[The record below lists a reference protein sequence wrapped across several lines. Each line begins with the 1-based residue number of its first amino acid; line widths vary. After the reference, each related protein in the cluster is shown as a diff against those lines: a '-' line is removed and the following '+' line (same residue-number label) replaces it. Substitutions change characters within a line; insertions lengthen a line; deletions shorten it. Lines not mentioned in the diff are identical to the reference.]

1 VTDIQTRQGEQ
12 ATQTSSVQHTPTG
25 FVKLAILLAIC
36 LGYFMVILD
45 TTVVNVAL
53 PSVGHQLGATIAEQ
67 QWIVDGYTLV
77 FACLLLTAGAMGDRF
92 GSKPIFLGGL
102 VVFTGASALC
112 GAAPTQ
118 WILQLARVIQGMGA
132 ALLVPSSLSLL
143 SADFPEPHERARA
156 IGIWGGIAGIAAG
169 SGPVLGGLLVNT
181 LGWRSAFYINVPVGL
196 LGFLLTLRYV
206 MPAPRS
212 PQRSLDMGAQLT
224 SIIGLGLLT
233 FVCIEGGDAL
243 SWTSLPLLAAGGG
256 FVLAMLIFLIIE
268 RRAHDPM
275 LPLDLFSSPTFSASN
290 MVGLLINFGFY
301 GQLLL
306 MSLYFQQVR
315 GYSPLLTGLAL
326 LPQAGLI
333 SVSSWLSGRVTAH
346 LGPRT
351 PMIIGLLLGT
361 LGLLAM
367 IFTSATTSYPILA
380 AMLIVTGI
388 GMSFTMPAMTAAVI
402 ASAPANRSGIASAV
416 LNASRQVGGTLGV
429 ALLVSMVHHT
439 FIPGMHLALGLA
451 GGAFLLA
458 CALTLLFVKQ
468 NTHTS
473 RPSTTPSPSHN

>member
-1 VTDIQTRQGEQ
+1 MTNIQTRQEETV
-12 ATQTSSVQHTPTG
+12 AVRHTPTG

-67 QWIVDGYTLV
+67 QWILDGYTLV

-92 GSKPIFLGGL
+92 GSKPIFLIGL
-102 VVFTGASALC
+102 AVFTTASALC
-112 GAAPTQ
+112 GMAPTL
-118 WILQLARVIQGMGA
+118 WVLQSARVIQGIGA

-143 SADFPEPHERARA
+143 SADFPDPHERARA

-169 SGPVLGGLLVNT
+169 CGPILGGLLVNT
-181 LGWRSAFYINVPVGL
+181 LTWRSAFYINVPVGV
-196 LGFLLTLRYV
+196 LGFILTLRYV
-206 MPAPRS
+206 MPAPRT
-212 PQRSLDMGAQLT
+212 PQRSLDPGAQVA

-233 FVCIEGGDAL
+233 FVCIEGGDVL
-243 SWTSLPLLAAGGG
+243 GWTSLPLIAAGIG
-256 FVLAMLIFLIIE
+256 FVVATLIFLLIE
-268 RRAHDPM
+268 RRARDPM
-275 LPLDLFSSPTFSASN
+275 LPLDLFSSSTFSASN

-315 GYSPLLTGLAL
+315 DYSPLLTGLAL

-333 SVSSWLSGRVTAH
+333 SISSWLSGRVTAH

-351 PMIIGLLLGT
+351 PMMIGLLLGA
-361 LGLLAM
+361 LGFLAM
-367 IFTSATTSYPILA
+367 IFIGATTSYPIIA
-380 AMLIVTGI
+380 IMLIASGV

-402 ASAPANRSGIASAV
+402 ASAPSNRSGIASAV

-429 ALLVSMVHHT
+429 ALLVSMVHHN
-439 FIPGMHLALGLA
+439 FIPGMHLAMGLA

-458 CALTLLFVKQ
+458 CILTLLFVKRGA
-468 NTHTS
+468 HTIGLS
-473 RPSTTPSPSHN
+473 TAPSSQH